1 MPPYATYVGL
11 SQEQRNCYEA
21 IVRQASRCG
30 DECKVRILHLPEE
43 EDGRMMILV
52 GHARGDEHHHAG
64 TGDLPVHQGI
74 DPEATFAVRQIGA
87 KIAALHEQAG

>member
-21 IVRQASRCG
+21 IVRQASGCG
-30 DECKVRILHLPEE
+30 AECRVRVIALPD
-43 EDGRMMILV
+43 EDGEHLMFIV
-52 GHARGDEHHHAG
+52 SHARGDEHHHAR